1 MTDSRSRYLARLV
14 SALVLLGG
22 LAALEWW
29 STLSQGVGIQAPG
42 VFSGI
47 AALAL
52 MFVVSLALGR
62 GHDDGH
68 GQWAQYVSATLLAI
82 TELIVG
88 VGIAGALATL
98 VIWLL
103 PYDVTQRLFVNDTMT
118 DVFVFSIIGAGVLV
132 SARSWRRY
140 AQQKSRA
147 MQAQLAAAQTRT
159 ALEEQKSR
167 ALQARVEAAEARA
180 ALEEERL
187 RAQVERALDR
197 AALLEKEK
205 DLANAQLAL
214 LRKQIEPHFIFNT
227 LGSVQHLVEK
237 DPQAAARMVEH
248 LTLYLRT
255 TLYEAKGDPTSLRSE
270 FESARAYL
278 EIMKQR
284 MGERLS
290 VSLDLPDALG
300 TLPFEPLL
308 VHTLVENAVKHG
320 VEPKIGPVSISLSAR
335 IDESEPRRLIV
346 ETRDTGVGLQS
357 NAATSGTRLGL
368 DNVRKRIK
376 ARYGDD
382 ARLSIEAVPEGGVIS
397 RIALPLAS
405 MRAV

>member
-1 MTDSRSRYLARLV
+1 
-14 SALVLLGG
+14 G

-29 STLSQGVGIQAPG
+29 STLSQGIGIGATG

-62 GHDDGH
+62 GHDEGH
-68 GQWAQYVSATLLAI
+68 SQWAQYMSATLLGI

-98 VIWLL
+98 VIGLL
-103 PYDVTQRLFVNDTMT
+103 PYEVDVRLFDNDRMT
-118 DVFVFSIIGAGVLV
+118 DVFLFSIIGVGVLV

-140 AQQKSRA
+140 AQQKGRT
-147 MQAQLAAAQTRT
+147 MQAQITAAETRT

-187 RAQVERALDR
+187 RTQVERAQDR

-227 LGSVQHLVEK
+227 LGSVQRLVEK

-255 TLYEAKGDPTSLRSE
+255 TLYETKGHLSSLRSE

-290 VSLDLPDALG
+290 VSLDLPDALA
-300 TLPFEPLL
+300 TLTFEPLL
-308 VHTLVENAVKHG
+308 VHTLVENAIKHG

-335 IDESEPRRLIV
+335 IDEGEPRRLIV
-346 ETRDTGVGLQS
+346 EAKDTGVGLQS

-382 ARLSIEAVPEGGVIS
+382 ARLSIEAAPEGGVVS

-405 MRAV
+405 MRTS